1 MPLKILL
8 ADDHLVLLAGMRALL
23 EREGYQVVADVSDGR
38 QAVNLARRLQPHI
51 AVLDITMPGLNG
63 LAAAQK
69 IRRLCPET
77 KVIILTMH
85 KETPYVIEALD
96 AEVMGYVLKT
106 QAAQDLLAA
115 INSVAANNV
124 YLSQGISDVVV
135 DAYRNKNG
143 PDGHRLTLREREV
156 LQLIAEGHRTR
167 ASGRPPEH
175 QRQDGGVPPRP
186 DHAKARHSRHGRPRA
201 LCHKERSEHAVTAP
215 RKAPPSRAPA
225 GRERQVTFRG
235 ISVVSSQRLRVF
247 TR

>member
-124 YLSQGISDVVV
+124 YLSQGISQVVV

-156 LQLIAEGHRTR
+156 LQLIAEGPRKRQVAGLLNISVKTAESHR
-167 ASGRPPEH
+167 GRIMRKLGIH
-175 QRQDGGVPPRP
+175 DTVGLVRY
-186 DHAKARHSRHGRPRA
+186 AIRHGLSTP
-201 LCHKERSEHAVTAP
+201 
-215 RKAPPSRAPA
+215 
-225 GRERQVTFRG
+225 
-235 ISVVSSQRLRVF
+235 
-247 TR
+247 

>member
-38 QAVNLARRLQPHI
+38 QAVNLARKLQPHI

-69 IRRLCPET
+69 IRRLCPDT

-167 ASGRPPEH
+167 QVAGLLNISVKTAESHRGRIMRKLGIH
-175 QRQDGGVPPRP
+175 DTVGLVRY
-186 DHAKARHSRHGRPRA
+186 AIRHGLSTP
-201 LCHKERSEHAVTAP
+201 
-215 RKAPPSRAPA
+215 
-225 GRERQVTFRG
+225 
-235 ISVVSSQRLRVF
+235 
-247 TR
+247 

>member
-124 YLSQGISDVVV
+124 YLSQGISQVVV

-167 ASGRPPEH
+167 QVAGLLNISVKTAESHRGQIMRKLGIH
-175 QRQDGGVPPRP
+175 DTVGLVRY
-186 DHAKARHSRHGRPRA
+186 AIRHGLSTP
-201 LCHKERSEHAVTAP
+201 
-215 RKAPPSRAPA
+215 
-225 GRERQVTFRG
+225 
-235 ISVVSSQRLRVF
+235 
-247 TR
+247 

>member
-69 IRRLCPET
+69 IRRLCPDT

-167 ASGRPPEH
+167 QVAGLLNISVKTAESHRGRIMRKLGIH
-175 QRQDGGVPPRP
+175 DTVGLVRY
-186 DHAKARHSRHGRPRA
+186 AIRHGLSTP
-201 LCHKERSEHAVTAP
+201 
-215 RKAPPSRAPA
+215 
-225 GRERQVTFRG
+225 
-235 ISVVSSQRLRVF
+235 
-247 TR
+247 

>member
-69 IRRLCPET
+69 IRRLCPDT

-115 INSVAANNV
+115 INAVAANNV

-167 ASGRPPEH
+167 QVAGLLNISVKTAESHRGRIMRKLGIH
-175 QRQDGGVPPRP
+175 DTVGLVRY
-186 DHAKARHSRHGRPRA
+186 AIRHGLSTP
-201 LCHKERSEHAVTAP
+201 
-215 RKAPPSRAPA
+215 
-225 GRERQVTFRG
+225 
-235 ISVVSSQRLRVF
+235 
-247 TR
+247 

>member
-1 MPLKILL
+1 MPLNILL

-69 IRRLCPET
+69 IRRLCPDT

-167 ASGRPPEH
+167 QVAGLLNISVKTAESHRGRIMRKLGIH
-175 QRQDGGVPPRP
+175 DTVGLVRY
-186 DHAKARHSRHGRPRA
+186 AIRHGLSTP
-201 LCHKERSEHAVTAP
+201 
-215 RKAPPSRAPA
+215 
-225 GRERQVTFRG
+225 
-235 ISVVSSQRLRVF
+235 
-247 TR
+247 

>member
-143 PDGHRLTLREREV
+143 HRLTLREREV

-167 ASGRPPEH
+167 
-175 QRQDGGVPPRP
+175 QV
-186 DHAKARHSRHGRPRA
+186 
-201 LCHKERSEHAVTAP
+201 
-215 RKAPPSRAPA
+215 A
-225 GRERQVTFRG
+225 GLLN
-235 ISVVSSQRLRVF
+235 ISVKTAESHRGRIMRKLGIHDTVGLVRYAIRNGLS
-247 TR
+247 TP

>member
-38 QAVNLARRLQPHI
+38 QAVNLARKLQPHI

-167 ASGRPPEH
+167 QVAGLLNISVKTAESHRGRIMRKLGIH
-175 QRQDGGVPPRP
+175 DTVGLVRY
-186 DHAKARHSRHGRPRA
+186 AIRHGLSTP
-201 LCHKERSEHAVTAP
+201 
-215 RKAPPSRAPA
+215 
-225 GRERQVTFRG
+225 
-235 ISVVSSQRLRVF
+235 
-247 TR
+247 

>member
-23 EREGYQVVADVSDGR
+23 EREGYEVVADVSDGR

-69 IRRLCPET
+69 IRRLCPDT

-167 ASGRPPEH
+167 QVAGLLNISVKTAESHRGRIMRKLGIH
-175 QRQDGGVPPRP
+175 DTVGLVRY
-186 DHAKARHSRHGRPRA
+186 AIRHGLSTP
-201 LCHKERSEHAVTAP
+201 
-215 RKAPPSRAPA
+215 
-225 GRERQVTFRG
+225 
-235 ISVVSSQRLRVF
+235 
-247 TR
+247 

>member
-1 MPLKILL
+1 
-8 ADDHLVLLAGMRALL
+8 
-23 EREGYQVVADVSDGR
+23 
-38 QAVNLARRLQPHI
+38 
-51 AVLDITMPGLNG
+51 MPGLNG

-115 INSVAANNV
+115 ISAVAANNV

-167 ASGRPPEH
+167 QVAGLLNISVKTAESHRGRIMRKLGIH
-175 QRQDGGVPPRP
+175 DTVGLVRY
-186 DHAKARHSRHGRPRA
+186 AIRHGLSTP
-201 LCHKERSEHAVTAP
+201 
-215 RKAPPSRAPA
+215 
-225 GRERQVTFRG
+225 
-235 ISVVSSQRLRVF
+235 
-247 TR
+247 

>member
-23 EREGYQVVADVSDGR
+23 EREGYHVVADVSDGR

-69 IRRLCPET
+69 LRRLCPDT

-124 YLSQGISDVVV
+124 YLSQGISQVVV

-167 ASGRPPEH
+167 QVAGLLNISVKTAESHRGRIMRKLGIH
-175 QRQDGGVPPRP
+175 DTVGLVRY
-186 DHAKARHSRHGRPRA
+186 AIRHGLSTP
-201 LCHKERSEHAVTAP
+201 
-215 RKAPPSRAPA
+215 
-225 GRERQVTFRG
+225 
-235 ISVVSSQRLRVF
+235 
-247 TR
+247 

>member
-124 YLSQGISDVVV
+124 YLSQGISQVVV

-167 ASGRPPEH
+167 QVAGLLNISVKTAESHRGRIMRKLDIH
-175 QRQDGGVPPRP
+175 DTVGLVRY
-186 DHAKARHSRHGRPRA
+186 AIRHGLSTP
-201 LCHKERSEHAVTAP
+201 
-215 RKAPPSRAPA
+215 
-225 GRERQVTFRG
+225 
-235 ISVVSSQRLRVF
+235 
-247 TR
+247 

>member
-167 ASGRPPEH
+167 
-175 QRQDGGVPPRP
+175 QV
-186 DHAKARHSRHGRPRA
+186 
-201 LCHKERSEHAVTAP
+201 
-215 RKAPPSRAPA
+215 A
-225 GRERQVTFRG
+225 GLLN
-235 ISVVSSQRLRVF
+235 ISVKTAESHRGRIMRKLGIHDTVGLVRYAIRNGLS
-247 TR
+247 TP

>member
-23 EREGYQVVADVSDGR
+23 EREGYEVVADVSDGR

-69 IRRLCPET
+69 IRRLCPDT

-115 INSVAANNV
+115 ISAVAANNV

-167 ASGRPPEH
+167 
-175 QRQDGGVPPRP
+175 QV
-186 DHAKARHSRHGRPRA
+186 
-201 LCHKERSEHAVTAP
+201 
-215 RKAPPSRAPA
+215 A
-225 GRERQVTFRG
+225 GLLN
-235 ISVVSSQRLRVF
+235 ISVKTAESHRGRIMRKLGIHDTVGLVRYAIRNGLS
-247 TR
+247 TP

>member
-23 EREGYQVVADVSDGR
+23 EREGYEVVADVSDGR

-115 INSVAANNV
+115 ISAVAANNV

-167 ASGRPPEH
+167 QVAGLLNISVKTAESHRGRIMRKLGIH
-175 QRQDGGVPPRP
+175 DTVGLVRY
-186 DHAKARHSRHGRPRA
+186 AIRHGLSTP
-201 LCHKERSEHAVTAP
+201 
-215 RKAPPSRAPA
+215 
-225 GRERQVTFRG
+225 
-235 ISVVSSQRLRVF
+235 
-247 TR
+247 

>member
-69 IRRLCPET
+69 IRRLCPDT

-115 INSVAANNV
+115 INSVAANSV
-124 YLSQGISDVVV
+124 YLSQGISQVVV

-167 ASGRPPEH
+167 QVAGLLNISVKTAESHRGRIMRKLGIH
-175 QRQDGGVPPRP
+175 DTVGLVRY
-186 DHAKARHSRHGRPRA
+186 AIRHGLSTP
-201 LCHKERSEHAVTAP
+201 
-215 RKAPPSRAPA
+215 
-225 GRERQVTFRG
+225 
-235 ISVVSSQRLRVF
+235 
-247 TR
+247 

>member
-38 QAVNLARRLQPHI
+38 QAVNLARKLQPHI

-69 IRRLCPET
+69 IRRLCPDT

-167 ASGRPPEH
+167 
-175 QRQDGGVPPRP
+175 QV
-186 DHAKARHSRHGRPRA
+186 
-201 LCHKERSEHAVTAP
+201 
-215 RKAPPSRAPA
+215 A
-225 GRERQVTFRG
+225 GLLN
-235 ISVVSSQRLRVF
+235 ISVKTAESHRGRIMRKLGIHDTVGLVRYAIRNGLS
-247 TR
+247 TP

>member
-167 ASGRPPEH
+167 
-175 QRQDGGVPPRP
+175 QV
-186 DHAKARHSRHGRPRA
+186 
-201 LCHKERSEHAVTAP
+201 
-215 RKAPPSRAPA
+215 A
-225 GRERQVTFRG
+225 GLLN
-235 ISVVSSQRLRVF
+235 ISVKTAESHRGRIMRKLGIHDTVGLVRYDIRNGLS
-247 TR
+247 TP

>member
-77 KVIILTMH
+77 KVIIPTMH

-124 YLSQGISDVVV
+124 YLSQGISQVVV

-167 ASGRPPEH
+167 QVAGLLNISVKTAESHRGRIMRKLGIH
-175 QRQDGGVPPRP
+175 DTVGLVRY
-186 DHAKARHSRHGRPRA
+186 AIRHGLSTP
-201 LCHKERSEHAVTAP
+201 
-215 RKAPPSRAPA
+215 
-225 GRERQVTFRG
+225 
-235 ISVVSSQRLRVF
+235 
-247 TR
+247 

>member
-124 YLSQGISDVVV
+124 YLSQGISQVVV
-135 DAYRNKNG
+135 DAYRNKSG

-167 ASGRPPEH
+167 AVATLLNISVKTAESHRGRIMRKLGIH
-175 QRQDGGVPPRP
+175 DTVGLVRY
-186 DHAKARHSRHGRPRA
+186 AIRHGLSTP
-201 LCHKERSEHAVTAP
+201 
-215 RKAPPSRAPA
+215 
-225 GRERQVTFRG
+225 
-235 ISVVSSQRLRVF
+235 
-247 TR
+247 

>member
-115 INSVAANNV
+115 ISSVAANNV

-167 ASGRPPEH
+167 
-175 QRQDGGVPPRP
+175 QV
-186 DHAKARHSRHGRPRA
+186 
-201 LCHKERSEHAVTAP
+201 
-215 RKAPPSRAPA
+215 A
-225 GRERQVTFRG
+225 GLLN
-235 ISVVSSQRLRVF
+235 ISVKTAESHRGRIMRKLGIHDTVGLVRYAIRNGLS
-247 TR
+247 TP

>member
-38 QAVNLARRLQPHI
+38 QAVNLARKLQPHI

-124 YLSQGISDVVV
+124 YLSQGISQVVV
-135 DAYRNKNG
+135 DAYRNKSG

-167 ASGRPPEH
+167 AVATLLNISVKTAESHRGRIMRKLGIH
-175 QRQDGGVPPRP
+175 DTVGLVRY
-186 DHAKARHSRHGRPRA
+186 AIRHGLSTP
-201 LCHKERSEHAVTAP
+201 
-215 RKAPPSRAPA
+215 
-225 GRERQVTFRG
+225 
-235 ISVVSSQRLRVF
+235 
-247 TR
+247 

>member
-69 IRRLCPET
+69 IRRLCPDT

-115 INSVAANNV
+115 ISSVAANNV

-167 ASGRPPEH
+167 QVAGLLNISVKTAESHRGRIMRKLGIH
-175 QRQDGGVPPRP
+175 DTVGLVRY
-186 DHAKARHSRHGRPRA
+186 AIRHGLSTP
-201 LCHKERSEHAVTAP
+201 
-215 RKAPPSRAPA
+215 
-225 GRERQVTFRG
+225 
-235 ISVVSSQRLRVF
+235 
-247 TR
+247 

>member
-8 ADDHLVLLAGMRALL
+8 ADDHLVLLAGMRGLL

-124 YLSQGISDVVV
+124 YLSQGISQVVV

-167 ASGRPPEH
+167 QVAGLLNISVKTAESHRGRIMRKLDIH
-175 QRQDGGVPPRP
+175 DTVGLVRY
-186 DHAKARHSRHGRPRA
+186 AIRHGLSTP
-201 LCHKERSEHAVTAP
+201 
-215 RKAPPSRAPA
+215 
-225 GRERQVTFRG
+225 
-235 ISVVSSQRLRVF
+235 
-247 TR
+247 

>member
-69 IRRLCPET
+69 IRRLCPDT

-124 YLSQGISDVVV
+124 YLSQGISQVVV

-167 ASGRPPEH
+167 QVAGLLNISVKTAESHRGRIMRKLGIH
-175 QRQDGGVPPRP
+175 DTVGLVRY
-186 DHAKARHSRHGRPRA
+186 AIRHGLSTP
-201 LCHKERSEHAVTAP
+201 
-215 RKAPPSRAPA
+215 
-225 GRERQVTFRG
+225 
-235 ISVVSSQRLRVF
+235 
-247 TR
+247 

>member
-1 MPLKILL
+1 MALKILL

-38 QAVNLARRLQPHI
+38 QAVNLARKLQPHI

-124 YLSQGISDVVV
+124 YLSQGISQVVV

-167 ASGRPPEH
+167 QVAGLLNISVKTAESHRGRIMRKLDIH
-175 QRQDGGVPPRP
+175 DTVGLVRY
-186 DHAKARHSRHGRPRA
+186 AIRHGLSTP
-201 LCHKERSEHAVTAP
+201 
-215 RKAPPSRAPA
+215 
-225 GRERQVTFRG
+225 
-235 ISVVSSQRLRVF
+235 
-247 TR
+247 

>member
-23 EREGYQVVADVSDGR
+23 EREGYQVVAEVSDGR

-69 IRRLCPET
+69 IRRLCPDT

-115 INSVAANNV
+115 IDSVAANNV

-143 PDGHRLTLREREV
+143 PDGNRLTLREREV

-167 ASGRPPEH
+167 QVAGLLNISVKTAESHRGRIMRKLGIH
-175 QRQDGGVPPRP
+175 DTVGLVRY
-186 DHAKARHSRHGRPRA
+186 AIRHGLSTP
-201 LCHKERSEHAVTAP
+201 
-215 RKAPPSRAPA
+215 
-225 GRERQVTFRG
+225 
-235 ISVVSSQRLRVF
+235 
-247 TR
+247 